1 MTKSNKKI
9 LGSGLTSLD
18 VRIKLIEHLRKQG
31 INNKIVLEMIKNM
44 PRHLFIETALKDR
57 AYENTAL
64 PIGYN
69 QTISQPYIV
78 GKMTQLIIEN
88 DNMENVLEIGTGS
101 GYQTAI
107 LASIFKEVIT
117 IERIKP
123 LYTRTSTLLKKM
135 GFKNIKCLFGDGFK
149 GSIKNSPYDAILMTA
164 APTEIPKDLIKQLKE
179 NGRMILPL
187 DDKGKQNLLRIKNT
201 KNGILKKIIDDVVF
215 VPMIE
220 GIVE

>member
-78 GKMTQLIIEN
+78 
-88 DNMENVLEIGTGS
+88 
-101 GYQTAI
+101 
-107 LASIFKEVIT
+107 
-117 IERIKP
+117 
-123 LYTRTSTLLKKM
+123 
-135 GFKNIKCLFGDGFK
+135 
-149 GSIKNSPYDAILMTA
+149 
-164 APTEIPKDLIKQLKE
+164 
-179 NGRMILPL
+179 
-187 DDKGKQNLLRIKNT
+187 
-201 KNGILKKIIDDVVF
+201 
-215 VPMIE
+215 
-220 GIVE
+220 